1 MDFYTERYGKVRQ
14 MSEKELKQH
23 HDIIKKQNEEIENYT
38 RLKQNENNF
47 RNN

>member
-23 HDIIKKQNEEIENYT
+23 HDIIKKQNEKIENYI